1 MERLKALRKSKG
13 LSMKELGRLFGLS
26 ESTISLYESGKR
38 QPDNETILKIAD
50 FFDVSV
56 DYLLGREEKETPS
69 YTEEERKLFGLIEQ
83 LTDAEVEELSN
94 YLDYLL
100 SKRK

>member
-69 YTEEERKLFGLIEQ
+69 YTEEERKLFSLIEQ
-83 LTDAEVEELSN
+83 LTDVEVEEMSN